1 MLMGRRHY
9 RMIENGNPTDINIKE
24 YFNVIKKRFWI
35 IALITILATLAG
47 YFYSTHNYTPLYQS
61 STRMILGSG
70 EQDMNTLMVMIK
82 DPIIMEKVK
91 EELQLDMSA
100 EAIASQIEVTRI
112 DDSQVVNISVI
123 GTDSK
128 IAAEI
133 ANTTASSYKI
143 EIVSILDFTEV
154 QLLSAAKE
162 NPFAIN
168 STQNRT
174 TIIALIFGLIVS
186 IGFVFLLDSLDG
198 KVRKDREIE
207 EILGVPVLGIVSNMN
222 RVKDSTKRRKQ
233 KDVNLR
239 GEMVDIK

>member
-1 MLMGRRHY
+1 MGRRHY
-9 RMIENGNPTDINIKE
+9 RMIESENPAEINIKE

-47 YFYSTHNYTPLYQS
+47 YFYSSYNYTPVYQS
-61 STRMILGSG
+61 STRMILGKG
-70 EQDMNTLMVMIK
+70 DQDMNTLMVMIK

-91 EELQLDMSA
+91 NELQLDMSA

-123 GTDSK
+123 GTDFK
-128 IAAEI
+128 LTAEI
-133 ANTTASSYKI
+133 ANTTASVYKSQ
-143 EIVSILDFTEV
+143 IVSILGFTEV
-154 QLLSAAKE
+154 QLLSEAKE

-174 TIIALIFGLIVS
+174 TIIALVFGLVVS
-186 IGFVFLLDSLDG
+186 IGLVFLLDSLDG

-207 EILGVPVLGIVSNMN
+207 GILGVPVLGIVSNMN
-222 RVKDSTKRRKQ
+222 RVKGSKKRRKQ

-239 GEMVDIK
+239 GEIVDIQ